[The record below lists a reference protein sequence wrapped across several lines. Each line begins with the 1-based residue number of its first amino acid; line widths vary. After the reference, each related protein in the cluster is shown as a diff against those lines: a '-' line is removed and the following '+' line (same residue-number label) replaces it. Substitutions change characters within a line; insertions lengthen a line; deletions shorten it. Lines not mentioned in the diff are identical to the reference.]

1 MNTICY
7 TGIGARKSGKHTIA
21 QYLKVMDKT
30 SLKDCPAYFKTLQ
43 CKSWTKKRELNSK
56 LTKKFIKNKTYK
68 MSKKTGK
75 QLAKLYLKCD
85 KCQHKKTKKT
95 KKCNLKKYIQYSGAV
110 PGLCSEIT

>member
-1 MNTICY
+1 MNNICY

-30 SLKDCPAYFKTLQ
+30 ARKDCPAYFKSLQ
-43 CKSWTKKRELNSK
+43 CKSCKTKRELYNK
-56 LTKKFIKNKTYK
+56 LTKKYIKNKTYK

-75 QLAKLYLKCD
+75 QLDKLYLKCD
-85 KCQHKKTKKT
+85 KCKHKKTKNT
-95 KKCNLKKYIQYSGAV
+95 QKCNLKKYIHYSGAV